1 MRLQALLKILKP
13 KKVSLKANPEISGIA
28 ENSKQVKLGELFV
41 CVAGAKQDGRTFAKE
56 AVKNGAA
63 ALIVE
68 GEAIPEISVPQVLV
82 KDSREALAKAAH
94 FYYGFPSRQV
104 KVIGVTGTKGKTT
117 TTYLIRSILDQAGF
131 KTGLVGTIAYEIGGK
146 KVEASNT
153 TPSAL
158 TLVKLLREMAE
169 AGCAWAVME
178 VSSHA
183 LEMKRVLGIEFAG
196 AVFTNLGRDHLD
208 YHKTFANYFKAKSR
222 LFTEF
227 KTVKARAVNADD
239 TYGKKLL
246 TRLKSKGTGYGVKQK
261 CAYQASEVEL
271 KPGHLRFSV
280 KGQAFEIP
288 MTGLFNIY
296 NALAALSVLKE
307 LGFSWAALQKGLA
320 MAPPVPGRFE
330 QVKGGQP
337 FTILVDYAHTSD
349 ALEQALTACRQL
361 MEAPGQLGQGHRLIS
376 VFGCG
381 GDRDKT
387 KRPLMGEISS
397 RLADLTVITSDN
409 PRTEKPRVILDDIL
423 RGIPAQSIQNGHRR
437 VWVEEDRGKAIR
449 LALSMAK
456 AGDVV
461 LIAGKGHETYQI
473 IGENKQHFDDREEA
487 LQALKEMS
495 K

>member
-1 MRLQALLKILKP
+1 MKLQAIVKILKP
-13 KKVSLKANPEISGIA
+13 KKVSLKANPEILGIA
-28 ENSKQVKLGELFV
+28 ENSKQVKPGELFV
-41 CVAGAKQDGRTFAKE
+41 CVSGAKQDGRTFAKE
-56 AVKNGAA
+56 AVKKGAA

-68 GEAIPEISVPQVLV
+68 GKAIPELSVPQLVV

-117 TTYLIRSILDQAGF
+117 TTYLIRSILEQSGL
-131 KTGLVGTIAYEIGGK
+131 KTGLIGTIAYEIGDK
-146 KVEASNT
+146 KVEAGNT

-158 TLVKLLREMAE
+158 TLVKLLREMTE
-169 AGCAWAVME
+169 AGCSWAVME

-183 LEMKRVLGIEFAG
+183 LEMKRVLGVEFTG

-227 KTVKARAVNADD
+227 KTIKARVVNADD
-239 TYGKKLL
+239 PRGKKLL
-246 TRLKSKGTGYGVKQK
+246 TRLKSKGVGYGVKQK
-261 CAYQASEVEL
+261 CAYQASDVEL
-271 KPGHLRFSV
+271 KPGHLRFNV
-280 KGQAFEIP
+280 KGHAFELP

-296 NALAALSVLKE
+296 NSLAALSVLKE

-320 MAPPVPGRFE
+320 LAPPVPGRFE

-349 ALEQALTACRQL
+349 ALEQALIACRQL
-361 MEAPGQLGQGHRLIS
+361 MEGQGQRLLS

-397 RLADLTVITSDN
+397 RLADLTIITSDN
-409 PRTEKPRVILDDIL
+409 PRSEKPRMILDDIL

-487 LQALKEMS
+487 LKALKEMS

>member
-1 MRLQALLKILKP
+1 VKLQAIVKILKP

-28 ENSKQVKLGELFV
+28 ENSKQVKPGELFV
-41 CVAGAKQDGRTFAKE
+41 CVTGAKQDGRAFAKE

-68 GEAIPEISVPQVLV
+68 GKAIAELSVPQLVV
-82 KDSREALAKAAH
+82 KDSREALATAAH
-94 FYYGFPSRQV
+94 FYYGYPSRQI

-117 TTYLIRSILDQAGF
+117 TTYLIRSILEQAGF

-146 KVEASNT
+146 KIEASNT

-158 TLVKLLREMAE
+158 TLVKLLGEMVE
-169 AGCAWAVME
+169 AGCSWAVME

-183 LEMKRVLGIEFAG
+183 LEMKRVLGIEFTG

-208 YHKTFANYFKAKSR
+208 YHKSFANYFKAKSR
-222 LFTEF
+222 LFFEF
-227 KTVKARAVNADD
+227 KTVKARVVNADD
-239 TYGKKLL
+239 KHGKKLL
-246 TRLKSKGTGYGVKQK
+246 TRLKSKGVGYGMRQK

-280 KGQAFEIP
+280 KGQAFELP

-296 NALAALSVLKE
+296 NSLAALSVLRE

-320 MAPPVPGRFE
+320 LAPPVPGRFE

-349 ALEQALTACRQL
+349 ALEQALIACRQL
-361 MEAPGQLGQGHRLIS
+361 MEGQGQRLLS

-397 RLADLTVITSDN
+397 RLADLTIITSDN
-409 PRTEKPRVILDDIL
+409 PRSEKPRMILDDIL

-473 IGENKQHFDDREEA
+473 IGETKQHFDDREEA
-487 LQALKEMS
+487 LKALKEMA

>member
-1 MRLQALLKILKP
+1 MKLRAFVKILKP
-13 KKVSLKANPEISGIA
+13 KKVSLKVNPEITGIA
-28 ENSKQVKLGELFV
+28 ENSKQVKKGELFV
-41 CVAGAKQDGRTFAKE
+41 CIPGAKSDGKAFAKE
-56 AVKNGAA
+56 AVKKGAV

-68 GEAIPEISVPQVLV
+68 GTAIPGILVPQLLV

-94 FYYGFPSRQV
+94 FYYGFPSRRV

-117 TTYLIRSILDQAGF
+117 TTYLIRSILEQSGL
-131 KTGLVGTIAYEIGGK
+131 KTGLMGTIAYEIGK
-146 KVEASNT
+146 KKIEAGNT

-158 TLVKLLREMAE
+158 TVVKLLKEMAE

-208 YHKTFANYFKAKSR
+208 YHKTFANYFRAKSR

-239 TYGKKLL
+239 AYGKKLL
-246 TRLKSKGTGYGVKQK
+246 TRLKPKAVGYGVTQK
-261 CAYQASEVEL
+261 CAYQASAVEL
-271 KPGHLRFSV
+271 NPGHLRFTV
-280 KGQAFEIP
+280 KDQAFEVP
-288 MTGLFNIY
+288 LTGLFNVY

-307 LGFSWAALQKGLA
+307 LGFSWEALQKGLA
-320 MAPPVPGRFE
+320 EAPPVPGRFE
-330 QVKGGQP
+330 QVKGGQA
-337 FTILVDYAHTSD
+337 FTVLVDYAHTSD
-349 ALEQALTACRQL
+349 ALEQALIACRQL
-361 MEAPGQLGQGHRLIS
+361 IEGKDNRLIS

-397 RLADLTVITSDN
+397 RLADLTVVTSDN
-409 PRTEKPRVILDDIL
+409 PRTEKPRAILDDIL
-423 RGIPAQSIQNGHRR
+423 RGIPQGSIQNGHRR

-449 LALSMAK
+449 LALSMARP
-456 AGDVV
+456 GDVV

-473 IGENKQHFDDREEA
+473 IGETKHHFDDREET
-487 LQALKEMS
+487 LKALKEM
-495 K
+495 KP